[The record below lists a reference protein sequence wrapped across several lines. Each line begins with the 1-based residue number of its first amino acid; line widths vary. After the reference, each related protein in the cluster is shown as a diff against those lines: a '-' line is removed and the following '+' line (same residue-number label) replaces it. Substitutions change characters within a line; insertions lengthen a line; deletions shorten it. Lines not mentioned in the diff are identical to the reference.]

1 MSKQK
6 PENIKK
12 HICVGMLAHVDAG
25 KTTLSEGILFQSGT
39 TRSLGRVDHG
49 DAFLDTYELEKDRG
63 ITIFSK
69 QAVFTLGKDAEQ
81 KTVTLL
87 DTPGH
92 MDFSAET
99 ERTLQVLDYA
109 VLIISGPDGTK
120 GQVQTLWQLLDRY
133 KVPVF
138 LFINK
143 MDQQGAVLSDVMEEL
158 QKNLS
163 SQCVLADSEE
173 FFEKAAL
180 CDEELLEAYLETG
193 AVSQKALAELV
204 SVRKL
209 FPCFA
214 GSALKMEGI
223 EKFLEGLNR
232 LTVCRKYPEEFGAR
246 IYKISRDEQGNRLTH
261 MKITGGTL
269 SVKQQIGEEKI
280 NQIRIYSG
288 RKFAAVQSVS
298 AGAVCAV
305 TGLSET
311 FCGQGLGFEPAG
323 RKPYLD
329 TVLNYQVQLP
339 EDWEMREAFKS
350 FQQLEEEIPELH
362 AAWDAETK
370 QLTVR
375 MMGEIQGEI
384 LKKVTEERFGRKI
397 DFGEEKILYRE
408 TITKTVEGVGH
419 FEPLRHYAEA
429 HILMEPL
436 PAGSGVIFD
445 TACSEDE
452 LDRNWQNLILTHLA
466 ERQHPGVLTGAPVT
480 DIKFTLV
487 SGRGHLKHTEGGD
500 FRQATYRAVRQ
511 GLRKGE
517 SVLLEPYY
525 KFRLELP
532 SDYVGRA
539 MNDIQNMSGTFEPA
553 ESSGDLSVLTG
564 EAPVSEMNGYHKD
577 VISYTKGRGRLYC
590 TLKGYFPCHNQK
602 AVIFS
607 SGYDPDRDIENPCG
621 SVFCSHGAGINVPW
635 NEVEDHMHIPLS
647 YSPKEDKDSAQNA
660 AHIPSHRRSYS
671 DEELE
676 AVFRQTYGISG
687 RDNGKF
693 RKSSRIIRAD
703 TGISGPKVQSGYN
716 KADAEEVLLIDGYN
730 MIFAWKELSDMA
742 NLSLESARNLLIETL
757 CSYQSYWGKRT
768 IVVFDAY
775 RQPGNIGMTENIL
788 GVEVVYTKEG
798 QTADQYIEKFV
809 LEHVKKMRITVATSD
824 GLEQMMIFGQ
834 GALRMSARELRQK
847 VLDTE
852 REIREKHLGK

>member
-6 PENIKK
+6 PENINK

-69 QAVFTLGKDAEQ
+69 QAVFTLGEGAEQ
-81 KTVTLL
+81 KSVTLL

-143 MDQQGAVLSDVMEEL
+143 MDQQGTVLSDVMEEL

-180 CDEELLEAYLETG
+180 CDEELLETYLETG
-193 AVSQKALAELV
+193 TVSQKALAELV
-204 SVRKL
+204 RGRKL

-223 EKFLEGLNR
+223 DEFLAGLNS
-232 LTVCRKYPEEFGAR
+232 LTVCGKHPEEFGAR

-269 SVKQQIGEEKI
+269 SVKQQIGEDKV

-305 TGLSET
+305 TGLSDT

-339 EDWEMREAFKS
+339 EDWEMQEAFKS

-480 DIKFTLV
+480 DIKFILV

-532 SDYVGRA
+532 SNYVGRA
-539 MNDIQNMSGTFEPA
+539 MNDIQNMSGTFEPT
-553 ESSGDLSVLTG
+553 ESAGDLSVLTG
-564 EAPVSEMNGYHKD
+564 DAPVAEMNGYHKD

-590 TLKGYFPCHNQK
+590 NLKGYFPCHNQE
-602 AVIFS
+602 AVISS

-621 SVFCSHGAGINVPW
+621 SVFCSHGAGVNVPW

-730 MIFAWKELSDMA
+730 MIFAWEELSDMA
-742 NLSLESARNLLIETL
+742 DLSLESARNLLVETL

-809 LEHVKKMRITVATSD
+809 LKHVKKMRITVATSD

>member
-6 PENIKK
+6 PENINK

-25 KTTLSEGILFQSGT
+25 KTTLSEGILFQSGI

-69 QAVFTLGKDAEQ
+69 QAVFTLGEGAEQ
-81 KTVTLL
+81 KSVTLL

-143 MDQQGAVLSDVMEEL
+143 MDQQGTVLSDVMEEL

-180 CDEELLEAYLETG
+180 CDEELLETYLETG
-193 AVSQKALAELV
+193 TVSQKALAELV
-204 SVRKL
+204 RGRKL

-223 EKFLEGLNR
+223 NEFLAGLNS
-232 LTVCRKYPEEFGAR
+232 LTVCGKHPEEFGAR

-269 SVKQQIGEEKI
+269 SVKQQIGEDKV

-305 TGLSET
+305 TGLSDT

-339 EDWEMREAFKS
+339 EDWEMQEAFKS

-539 MNDIQNMSGTFEPA
+539 MNDIQNMSGTFEPT
-553 ESSGDLSVLTG
+553 ESAGDLSVLTG
-564 EAPVSEMNGYHKD
+564 DAPVAEMNGYHKD

-590 TLKGYFPCHNQK
+590 NLKGYFPCHNQE
-602 AVIFS
+602 AVISS

-621 SVFCSHGAGINVPW
+621 SVFCSHGAGVNVPW

-730 MIFAWKELSDMA
+730 MIFAWEELSDMA
-742 NLSLESARNLLIETL
+742 DLSLESARNLLVETL

>member
-69 QAVFTLGKDAEQ
+69 QAVFTLGEGAEQ
-81 KTVTLL
+81 KSVTLL

-143 MDQQGAVLSDVMEEL
+143 MDQQGAVLSEVVEEL

-163 SQCVLADSEE
+163 SRCVLADSEE

-180 CDEELLEAYLETG
+180 CDEELLETYLETG
-193 AVSQKALAELV
+193 TVSQKALAELV
-204 SVRKL
+204 RGRKL

-223 EKFLEGLNR
+223 DEFLAGLNS
-232 LTVCRKYPEEFGAR
+232 LTVCGKHPEEFGAR

-269 SVKQQIGEEKI
+269 SVKQQIGEDKV

-305 TGLSET
+305 TGLSDT

-339 EDWEMREAFKS
+339 EDWEMQEAFKS

-480 DIKFTLV
+480 DIKFILV

-539 MNDIQNMSGTFEPA
+539 MNDIQNMSGTFEPT
-553 ESSGDLSVLTG
+553 ESAGDLSVLTG
-564 EAPVSEMNGYHKD
+564 DAPVAEMNGYHKD

-590 TLKGYFPCHNQK
+590 NLKGYFPCHNQE
-602 AVIFS
+602 AVISS

-621 SVFCSHGAGINVPW
+621 SVFCSHGAGVNVPW

-730 MIFAWKELSDMA
+730 MIFAWEELSDMA
-742 NLSLESARNLLIETL
+742 DLSLESARNLLVETL